1 LRTLTKKD
9 VDGSLGFLYTLYMMN
24 AHTEDDKMAKVVN
37 SNGKSIAVDAQG
49 WALCDDC
56 GGEYHPD
63 DMKNDRRCFTCH
75 NDIHCD
81 DWTMDD
87 I

>member
-1 LRTLTKKD
+1 MAAGPCLPP
-9 VDGSLGFLYTLYMMN
+9 FLFRDSQPTQRYNNIMENT
-24 AHTEDDKMAKVVN
+24 TTVVN
-37 SNGKSIAVDAQG
+37 NKGRKIKVDASG

-75 NDIHCD
+75 NDMHCD

-87 I
+87 C